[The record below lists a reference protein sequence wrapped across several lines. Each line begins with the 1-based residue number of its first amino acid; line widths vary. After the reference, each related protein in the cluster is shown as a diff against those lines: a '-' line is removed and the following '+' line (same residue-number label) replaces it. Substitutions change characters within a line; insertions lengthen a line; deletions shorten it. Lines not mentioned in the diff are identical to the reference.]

1 MSLEDVIPGM
11 RITDDWFKPNYQK
24 KYERL
29 DEKPKAGNGKKG
41 IIVDG
46 KHYPSISSAAIA
58 NGWSKWV
65 FYKLV
70 EGEEREYKGKKII
83 YEY

>member
-11 RITDDWFKPNYQK
+11 RITDEWFKPNRQK

-29 DEKPKAGNGKKG
+29 DEKPKKKKG

-46 KHYPSISSAAIA
+46 KRYPSISSAAAA

-70 EGEEREYKGKKII
+70 EDGEREYRGKKIA